1 MELEKIQTTVQQ
13 IAEAI
18 SSVIEI
24 DVTVTD
30 RNMVRIAGTG
40 IYKNQIGEKI
50 STKGVFASC
59 LRDNRPYIVRN
70 PREAKVCQKCDM
82 IETCSECAEIVTP
95 ITVNKDAAGT
105 IGLIAFDDQ
114 QKKLLLKN
122 EDSILLFLQK
132 MSQMIAATLTEKEKT
147 CEIKILAN
155 QLQTIMDVMDK
166 AIIIV
171 DAIGDI
177 RYINEVADSLLHIS
191 EQNYKNIQEIINHTN
206 IRPFDID
213 MKIKNK
219 EFEYKKPHGKFTS
232 GIMSTRIL
240 ESEDGVESVVF
251 IIQEMQR
258 LIKSARNIISTNIAT
273 PFDNII
279 YKSELMDK
287 TIKFAQ
293 KASRSNST
301 VLITGESGTGKELFA
316 RAIHYQSDRQKE
328 PFIAINCSAIP
339 ENLFESELF
348 GYVEGAFTGA
358 SKGGHPGK
366 FELAHRGTLLL
377 DEIGDMP
384 IHLQPK
390 LLRVLQDGKV
400 TRIGGSRQMDV
411 DVRIIASTNANLE
424 QKVKDREFREDLYYR
439 LNVIPLHIPPLRERM
454 QDINTITGYFIQKF
468 AKKLD
473 KNVGAIDDDALAI
486 INSYSWRGN
495 IRELENVIEY
505 AVNMSENNEI
515 DSKDLPPKLQGQQ
528 QAAGSKYQEVMQA
541 QSQKIRSIEEL
552 EKEEIQKAL
561 EHRGA
566 NRLTIDDICAQ
577 LGIGKATLYR
587 KLKKYKLEIP
597 ASMTPLP

>member
-13 IAEAI
+13 LAEAI

-30 RNMVRIAGTG
+30 RHLVRIAGTG
-40 IYKNQIGEKI
+40 IYKKQIGEKI
-50 STKGVFASC
+50 STNGVFASC
-59 LRDNRPYIVRN
+59 LRDNRHYIVRN
-70 PREAKVCQKCDM
+70 PREAKVCRNCDM
-82 IETCSECAEIVTP
+82 IEACSECAEIVTP
-95 ITVNKDAAGT
+95 ITINKDAAGT

-122 EDSILLFLQK
+122 EESILLFLQK

-147 CEIKILAN
+147 SEIKILAN

-171 DAIGDI
+171 DGIGDI
-177 RYINEVADSLLHIS
+177 KYINEVADTLLDIS
-191 EQNYKNIQEIINHTN
+191 AQNYKNIHEIINHTN

-213 MKIKNK
+213 MKIKNR
-219 EFEYKKPHGKFTS
+219 EFEYKNPHGNFTS
-232 GIMSTRIL
+232 GIISTRIL
-240 ESEDGVESVVF
+240 ESEDGVESVVV

-279 YKSELMDK
+279 YESPVMDK

-293 KASRSNST
+293 KASQSNST
-301 VLITGESGTGKELFA
+301 LLITGESGTGKELFA
-316 RAIHYQSDRQKE
+316 RAIHYQSDRKKE

-366 FELAHRGTLLL
+366 FELAHKGTLLL
-377 DEIGDMP
+377 DEIGEMP
-384 IHLQPK
+384 LHLQPK

-400 TRIGGSRQMDV
+400 TRVGGSRQMDV

-439 LNVIPLHIPPLRERM
+439 LNVIPLHIPPLRERV
-454 QDINTITGYFIQKF
+454 QDINIITRYFIQKF

-473 KNVGAIDDDALAI
+473 KNVKSIEDGALEI
-486 INSYSWRGN
+486 INTYTWQGN
-495 IRELENVIEY
+495 IRELENAIEY
-505 AVNMSENNEI
+505 AVNMSENHKIE
-515 DSKDLPPKLQGQQ
+515 SKDLPPKLQGQKQ
-528 QAAGSKYQEVMQA
+528 EAEARAEHPGSIEH
-541 QSQKIRSIEEL
+541 QSQKIRTIEDL
-552 EKEEIQKAL
+552 EKTEIQKAL

-566 NRLTIDDICAQ
+566 NKLTIDDICAQ

-587 KLKKYKLEIP
+587 KLKKYDMEIEK
-597 ASMTPLP
+597 